1 MKPFRAAVLQTAP
14 ISHSGTSPC
23 IEQSPRG
30 ESNPLTYRLQVGCAA
45 IAPLGQKAG
54 HSNKVP
60 VPAFK
65 QKDIIRKY
73 KRLSQDS
80 KRNIKLPRPTNQT
93 VLVSRGVWNLRF
105 RDLKLVS
112 DLGFRALS
120 FRYQGISTRR
130 NDSARRNCS
139 PSAAAD
145 ALALMRSNRS
155 KKSSPSWLLWH
166 LIASIFWVKV
176 LVMSDL

>member
-23 IEQSPRG
+23 VEASPRG

-54 HSNKVP
+54 YSGKEP

-65 QKDIIRKY
+65 QKDIICKTE
-73 KRLSQDS
+73 RLSQDFTAGYQQTGTKLKMKK
-80 KRNIKLPRPTNQT
+80 KRAT
-93 VLVSRGVWNLRF
+93 GEF
-105 RDLKLVS
+105 
-112 DLGFRALS
+112 F
-120 FRYQGISTRR
+120 YHGISMRR
-130 NDSARRNCS
+130 KASAIKNSS

-145 ALALMRSNRS
+145 ALALIRSSRW
-155 KKSSPSWLLWH
+155 KKSSSTWLLWH
-166 LIASIFWVKV
+166 LMASIFWLKV
-176 LVMSDL
+176 PVMSDL

>member
-23 IEQSPRG
+23 AEASPRG

-54 HSNKVP
+54 NSKKAP

-65 QKDIIRKY
+65 QKDIIRKR
-73 KRLSQDS
+73 KSLSQDS
-80 KRNIKLPRPTNQT
+80 KRKFQSPGHKNQT
-93 VLVSRGVWNLRF
+93 ITVDHDVWNLGF
-105 RDLKLVS
+105 CIC
-112 DLGFRALS
+112 LGFGIWCLE
-120 FRYQGISTRR
+120 FRYQGISMRR
-130 NDSARRNCS
+130 NASAIRNSS

-145 ALALMRSNRS
+145 ARAFMRSS
-155 KKSSPSWLLWH
+155 LCIKSSSTWLLWH
-166 LIASIFWVKV
+166 LIASIFWLNVPV
-176 LVMSDL
+176 ISDL